1 MPLSVWNKPSE
12 TILFAID
19 ERTIVN
25 EPLPL
30 STTSGL
36 TFSVISGSLPAGLR
50 LENSNIVGTPF
61 EVPRD
66 TESRFVVR
74 ASDGISISDRTFRI
88 VVRGPDEPSWV
99 TDEGS
104 LPVGTNDA
112 FYILDNSFVDF
123 QLEATDF
130 DTTAGQTLRYSIQT
144 GDGELPPGLVLLPSG
159 RITGFTQPALA
170 IKEADGPGWYDTGVY
185 DTVAYDFGY
194 RPDNGYDSFIYDS
207 VFFDLAIPSQ
217 TLKKLNRNY
226 EFRCTVHDGDTVV
239 KRTFRI
245 FVVGDDYF
253 RADNTVE
260 SAGTGTF
267 TVDGTY
273 VRAPVWVT
281 SNSLGTKRANNYLT
295 FKLDI
300 YEGVGLEGAITY
312 ELLTT
317 NTDGSNTPSVL
328 PPGMQFDPFTAE
340 IFGVVPYQPAV
351 TKNYKFT
358 IRATRFSLNNESNYS
373 DRTFTVTLLGDV
385 DSVMS
390 WNTDSDLGTI
400 AANRISNLSVNATST
415 VPDAVL
421 IYTITSGS
429 LPNGLTLNPNG
440 EIVGKVLQF
449 ATGNEL
455 GLTTFDNNL
464 FTLDGLT
471 TSVDREYEFTISVR
485 DQYFYS
491 SIQRKFVLNIE
502 TPNDRLY
509 SNIYVRPL
517 MKEDN
522 REVFRTFIN
531 DSTIFDPTLIY
542 RSNDVSFGVQKK
554 LSMLIYAGIET
565 KSAGAFIGAMGLNH
579 KKKTF
584 KFGSVLKG
592 VAKKEGT
599 NTVVYEVV
607 YVIMVDPLEKGEH
620 HLDIELGAIPR
631 DVNPI
636 TVDVSNKIW
645 VDPSKTNV
653 MQELE
658 PFLPRPNEIITVD
671 QTAYNAGNNTAPKRY
686 PASVENWR
694 SRISEVGLT
703 ERNFLPLWMR
713 TAQPG
718 SKQELGYIKAVPLC
732 YCKPNGADDIILN
745 IKNSGFNFNQ
755 LNFTVDRYLID
766 SVEGYSQ
773 DKYLVF
779 KNEKVTI
786 T

>member
-25 EPLPL
+25 APLPL
-30 STTSGL
+30 STSSGL

-50 LENSNIVGTPF
+50 LENSSIVGTPF

-66 TESRFVVR
+66 TESRFVIR
-74 ASDGISISDRTFRI
+74 ASDGVSISDRTFRI

-99 TDEGS
+99 TEEGA
-104 LPVGTNDA
+104 LPVGTSDA
-112 FYILDNSFVDF
+112 FYILDNSFIDF

-130 DTTAGQTLRYSIQT
+130 DTTAGQTLRYSIQD
-144 GDGELPPGLVLLPSG
+144 GDGELPPGLILLPSG

-170 IKEADGPGWYDTGVY
+170 IKESDGPGWYDTGVY

-226 EFRCTVHDGDTVV
+226 EFRCTVHDGDTAV

-273 VRAPVWVT
+273 VRAPIWVT
-281 SNSLGTKRANNYLT
+281 PSALGTKRANNYLT

-300 YEGVGLEGAITY
+300 YEGIGLEGAVTY

-340 IFGVVPYQPAV
+340 VFGVVPYQPAV

-358 IRATRFSLNNESNYS
+358 IRSTRFSINNESNYS
-373 DRTFTVTLLGDV
+373 DRTFTVTLLGDI

-390 WNTDSDLGTI
+390 WNTGSNLGTI
-400 AANRISNLSVNATST
+400 AANRISNLFVNATST

-421 IYTITSGS
+421 TYTITSGS

-449 ATGNEL
+449 ATGSEL

-517 MKEDN
+517 MKEDD
-522 REVFRTFIN
+522 REIFRTFIN

-542 RSNDVSFGVQKK
+542 RSNDASFGVQKK

-584 KFGSVLKG
+584 KFGSILKG

-607 YVIMVDPLEKGEH
+607 YVTMVDPLEKGEH
-620 HLDIELGAIPR
+620 HLDLELAAIPR

-645 VDPSKTNV
+645 VDPSKTSV